1 MTKSKVSSKEEGMR
15 NRLEEIKRKKAPSSF
30 MNQPVEIGES
40 DTGKE
45 NSSKPVETTLK
56 PTKTAPKDEEPSTKQ
71 KEIKEENKTDIAQ
84 KSVALKAET
93 TEISGGKDSQG
104 LKKLRQKATKQRIED
119 THTRKTYLVR
129 NDLVDRL
136 EDASG
141 GTHGFKIEFINYA
154 IESALNE
161 LENTEFDENE

>member
-1 MTKSKVSSKEEGMR
+1 MTKPKVSSKEEGMR

-30 MNQPVEIGES
+30 MNQPVEIEKS
-40 DTGKE
+40 DTSKEPTSKPDNESAKTTSKIQETPSKPSELKE
-45 NSSKPVETTLK
+45 N
-56 PTKTAPKDEEPSTKQ
+56 D
-71 KEIKEENKTDIAQ
+71 KTDNSSRQ
-84 KSVALKAET
+84 VSSNTEKT
-93 TEISGGKDSQG
+93 TDVLTKDSQG

-136 EDASG
+136 EEASG